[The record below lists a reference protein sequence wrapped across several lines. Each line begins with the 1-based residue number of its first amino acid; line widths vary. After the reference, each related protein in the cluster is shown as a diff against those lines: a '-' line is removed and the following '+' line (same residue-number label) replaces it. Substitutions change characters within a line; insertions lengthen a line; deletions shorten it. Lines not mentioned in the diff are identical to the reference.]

1 MTSIGHFAFE
11 DCSNLTAITIPENS
25 QLTSIE
31 YGAFSG
37 CSRFERVI
45 INCANVGDWLS
56 GLSSLKETVLGESV
70 TSIGVGAFSGCS
82 SLTSIIVA
90 TGNTIYDSRNGCN
103 AIIET
108 SSNTLILGCSA
119 TVIPESVTSIG
130 ESAFRGCRSL
140 TAINIPEG
148 VTSIA
153 SSAFSGCTSLT
164 SITISEGVTSIG
176 KSAFWGCSS
185 LTAITIPESVTSI
198 GRSAFH
204 NCSSLT
210 TINIPEDS
218 KLTSI
223 GESAFRGCRSLT
235 AITLPKSVDY
245 ILDNAF
251 SNCPELTDVY
261 CYAEEVPSTKSNA
274 FDGSY
279 PKYATL
285 HVPASAINSYKDTAP
300 WSSFGTIVCLTDED
314 MSIEQ
319 LTNDNSQQ
327 TIYDLCGRRVTDIEK
342 GGIYIVGGKK
352 VIIK

>member
-1 MTSIGHFAFE
+1 M
-11 DCSNLTAITIPENS
+11 
-25 QLTSIE
+25 
-31 YGAFSG
+31 
-37 CSRFERVI
+37 
-45 INCANVGDWLS
+45 
-56 GLSSLKETVLGESV
+56 
-70 TSIGVGAFSGCS
+70 
-82 SLTSIIVA
+82 
-90 TGNTIYDSRNGCN
+90 
-103 AIIET
+103 
-108 SSNTLILGCSA
+108 
-119 TVIPESVTSIG
+119 
-130 ESAFRGCRSL
+130 
-140 TAINIPEG
+140 
-148 VTSIA
+148 
-153 SSAFSGCTSLT
+153 
-164 SITISEGVTSIG
+164 
-176 KSAFWGCSS
+176 
-185 LTAITIPESVTSI
+185 
-198 GRSAFH
+198 
-204 NCSSLT
+204 
-210 TINIPEDS
+210 
-218 KLTSI
+218 TSI

>member
-1 MTSIGHFAFE
+1 MTSIGSTF
-11 DCSNLTAITIPENS
+11 I
-25 QLTSIE
+25 
-31 YGAFSG
+31 
-37 CSRFERVI
+37 
-45 INCANVGDWLS
+45 
-56 GLSSLKETVLGESV
+56 
-70 TSIGVGAFSGCS
+70 SGCS

-130 ESAFRGCRSL
+130 DYAFRGCSSL
-140 TAINIPEG
+140 TAINIPE
-148 VTSIA
+148 S
-153 SSAFSGCTSLT
+153 
-164 SITISEGVTSIG
+164 VTSIG
-176 KSAFWGCSS
+176 KSAFSDCEN
-185 LTAITIPESVTSI
+185 LTAITLPESVTSI
-198 GRSAFH
+198 GRFAFSD
-204 NCSSLT
+204 CSSLT
-210 TINIPEDS
+210 TITIPEDS

-223 GESAFRGCRSLT
+223 GERAFYYCYSLT

-251 SNCPELTDVY
+251 TNCPELTDVY

-274 FDGSY
+274 FFGSY

-285 HVPASAINSYKDTAP
+285 HVPASALESYKTTEP
-300 WSSFGTIVCLTDED
+300 WSDFGNIVALTDEE
-314 MSIEQ
+314 MSVEQ

-327 TIYDLCGRRVTDIEK
+327 TIYDLCGRRVADIEK